1 MNFHRS
7 KKHGESIWN
16 LSVYNVY
23 NRMNPN
29 FVFLGYDTRKNEST
43 GQYETV
49 LVMDK
54 YTILPIIP
62 SISYTRKF

>member
-1 MNFHRS
+1 
-7 KKHGESIWN
+7 
-16 LSVYNVY
+16 
-23 NRMNPN
+23 MNPN

-62 SISYTRKF
+62 SISYTRKFWKDYENQIVPIIDRGICSLPLL